1 MISPRNNLMFLLF
14 IFPSILSN
22 IEFVTLKDKEG
33 TFRSST
39 NNTVVFFADVSSYES
54 GDYINMKATTNDNIN
69 LFSTSFLSSP
79 TPKAYENEVTQL
91 IEALY
96 EKDKSNS
103 KTIYHFKQVIRN
115 GTLKY
120 MAIKVDAVNYFT
132 NGINIEVKDASN
144 SKIILIISGILVF
157 LAIILIIVIS
167 VLFCSQKK
175 TDDVIINSNK
185 ENIKIQ
191 NEIKNI
197 QSKCND
203 VVSKGHL
210 QSQSSNIHVLDI
222 DIKKC
227 ENFDV

>member
-157 LAIILIIVIS
+157 LAIVLIIVIS
-167 VLFCSQKK
+167 ILFCSQKK

-185 ENIKIQ
+185 DNIKIE

-210 QSQSSNIHVLDI
+210 QSQSSNIHVLDN

-227 ENFDV
+227 QNLDV

>member
-157 LAIILIIVIS
+157 LAIVLIIVIS
-167 VLFCSQKK
+167 VLFCTQKK

-185 ENIKIQ
+185 DNIKIE

-210 QSQSSNIHVLDI
+210 QSQSSNIHVLDN

-227 ENFDV
+227 QNLDV

>member
-157 LAIILIIVIS
+157 LAIVLIIVIS

-185 ENIKIQ
+185 DNIKIE

-210 QSQSSNIHVLDI
+210 QSQSSNIHVLDN

-227 ENFDV
+227 QNLDV

>member
-185 ENIKIQ
+185 DNIKIE

-210 QSQSSNIHVLDI
+210 QSQSSNIHVLDN

-227 ENFDV
+227 QNLDV

>member
-157 LAIILIIVIS
+157 LAIVLIIVIS
-167 VLFCSQKK
+167 VLFCTQKK

-185 ENIKIQ
+185 DNIKIE

-210 QSQSSNIHVLDI
+210 QSQSSKLGII
-222 DIKKC
+222 WYGI
-227 ENFDV
+227 

>member
-210 QSQSSNIHVLDI
+210 QSQSSNIHVLDN

>member
-157 LAIILIIVIS
+157 LAIVLIIVIS
-167 VLFCSQKK
+167 ILFCSQKK

-210 QSQSSNIHVLDI
+210 QSQSSNIHVLDN

-227 ENFDV
+227 QNLDV

>member
-157 LAIILIIVIS
+157 LAIVLIIVIS
-167 VLFCSQKK
+167 VLFCTQKK

-185 ENIKIQ
+185 DNVKIE

-210 QSQSSNIHVLDI
+210 QSQSSNIHVLDN

-227 ENFDV
+227 QNLDV

>member
-157 LAIILIIVIS
+157 LAIVLIIVIS
-167 VLFCSQKK
+167 VLFCTQKK
-175 TDDVIINSNK
+175 NRW
-185 ENIKIQ
+185 
-191 NEIKNI
+191 
-197 QSKCND
+197 CNY
-203 VVSKGHL
+203 
-210 QSQSSNIHVLDI
+210 
-222 DIKKC
+222 
-227 ENFDV
+227 

>member
-157 LAIILIIVIS
+157 LAIVLIIVIS
-167 VLFCSQKK
+167 VLFCTKKK

-185 ENIKIQ
+185 DNIKIE

-210 QSQSSNIHVLDI
+210 QSQSSNIHVLDN

-227 ENFDV
+227 QNLDV

>member
-197 QSKCND
+197 QCKCND

-210 QSQSSNIHVLDI
+210 QSQSSNIHVLDN

>member
-157 LAIILIIVIS
+157 LAIVLIIVIS
-167 VLFCSQKK
+167 ILFCSQKK
-175 TDDVIINSNK
+175 TDDVIINANK
-185 ENIKIQ
+185 DNIKIE

-197 QSKCND
+197 QSKYND

-210 QSQSSNIHVLDI
+210 QSQSSNIHVLDN

-227 ENFDV
+227 QNFDV

>member
-103 KTIYHFKQVIRN
+103 KTI
-115 GTLKY
+115 
-120 MAIKVDAVNYFT
+120 
-132 NGINIEVKDASN
+132 
-144 SKIILIISGILVF
+144 
-157 LAIILIIVIS
+157 
-167 VLFCSQKK
+167 
-175 TDDVIINSNK
+175 
-185 ENIKIQ
+185 
-191 NEIKNI
+191 
-197 QSKCND
+197 
-203 VVSKGHL
+203 
-210 QSQSSNIHVLDI
+210 
-222 DIKKC
+222 
-227 ENFDV
+227 

>member
-1 MISPRNNLMFLLF
+1 MSC
-14 IFPSILSN
+14 
-22 IEFVTLKDKEG
+22 FVLK
-33 TFRSST
+33 
-39 NNTVVFFADVSSYES
+39 
-54 GDYINMKATTNDNIN
+54 
-69 LFSTSFLSSP
+69 
-79 TPKAYENEVTQL
+79 
-91 IEALY
+91 
-96 EKDKSNS
+96 
-103 KTIYHFKQVIRN
+103 
-115 GTLKY
+115 
-120 MAIKVDAVNYFT
+120 
-132 NGINIEVKDASN
+132 
-144 SKIILIISGILVF
+144 
-157 LAIILIIVIS
+157 
-167 VLFCSQKK
+167 KK

>member
-157 LAIILIIVIS
+157 LAIVLIIVIS
-167 VLFCSQKK
+167 VLFCTQKK

-185 ENIKIQ
+185 DNIKIE

-210 QSQSSNIHVLDI
+210 QSQSSNIHVLDN

-227 ENFDV
+227 QNFDV

>member
-157 LAIILIIVIS
+157 LAIVLIIVIS

-210 QSQSSNIHVLDI
+210 QSQSSNIHVLDN

-227 ENFDV
+227 QNLDV

>member
-157 LAIILIIVIS
+157 LAIVLIIVIS

-185 ENIKIQ
+185 DNIKIE

-210 QSQSSNIHVLDI
+210 QSQSSNIHVLDN

-227 ENFDV
+227 QNFDV

>member
-167 VLFCSQKK
+167 VLFCTQKK

-185 ENIKIQ
+185 DNIKIE

-210 QSQSSNIHVLDI
+210 QSQSSNIHVLDN